1 MNLQLMK
8 ILSRLLETEAGR
20 DEDRKLPVLP
30 WVRILLAVLTIF
42 LCALSRN
49 AVFTY
54 GVLAVELLHLS
65 LLTTGQVGR
74 VMKRL
79 ALPVLFT
86 ALITLPAVFLG
97 SPATCLTVTLKV
109 TESVLVLLLMNEDL
123 SWKEITGAFGALHFP
138 DLFVLVLDQTVRFL
152 VLLGR
157 YSDEIL
163 EAVTLRM
170 VGGLQERISKED
182 EGRRLSHH
190 ARQHNFG
197 GILGTTFLRAR
208 RMSAASYE
216 AMECR
221 GFDGTYRTYRK
232 RTFHWYDGAYLGI
245 GAVLIILF
253 AFCERAMG
261 K

>member
-97 SPATCLTVTLKV
+97 SPAT
-109 TESVLVLLLMNEDL
+109 LLLMNEDL

-157 YSDEIL
+157 YSNEIF

-232 RTFHWYDGAYLGI
+232 RTFHWYDGAYLG
-245 GAVLIILF
+245 
-253 AFCERAMG
+253 MG

>member
-97 SPATCLTVTLKV
+97 SPATCLT
-109 TESVLVLLLMNEDL
+109 
-123 SWKEITGAFGALHFP
+123 EITGAFGALHFP

-157 YSDEIL
+157 YSNEIF

-232 RTFHWYDGAYLGI
+232 
-245 GAVLIILF
+245 
-253 AFCERAMG
+253 MG

>member
-65 LLTTGQVGR
+65 LLTTGQV
-74 VMKRL
+74 
-79 ALPVLFT
+79 
-86 ALITLPAVFLG
+86 
-97 SPATCLTVTLKV
+97 
-109 TESVLVLLLMNEDL
+109 
-123 SWKEITGAFGALHFP
+123 EITGAFGALHFP

-157 YSDEIL
+157 YSNEIF

-253 AFCERAMG
+253 VFCERAMG